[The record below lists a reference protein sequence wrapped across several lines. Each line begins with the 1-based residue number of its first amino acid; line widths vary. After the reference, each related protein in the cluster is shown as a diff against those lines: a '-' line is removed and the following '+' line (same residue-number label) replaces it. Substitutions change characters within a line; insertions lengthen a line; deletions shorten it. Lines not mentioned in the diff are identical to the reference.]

1 MHTGNVSFMDTQTT
15 TLLIGFAGFVVAQFT
30 YLATMKR
37 DLRTEIADRFATER
51 THNDSKFDV
60 IDSKFDAIDA
70 RFDSV
75 DQRIAELRA
84 DMKQG
89 FASVEIRLGT
99 LEQRTYDLGRQ
110 RDVS

>member
-51 THNDSKFDV
+51 THNDSKFD
-60 IDSKFDAIDA
+60 AIDA

-75 DQRIAELRA
+75 DQRIAELRS

>member
-1 MHTGNVSFMDTQTT
+1 MHTGTVGFMDTQTT

-37 DLRTEIADRFATER
+37 DIRSEMAARFAAER
-51 THNDSKFDV
+51 THYDSKFDA
-60 IDSKFDAIDA
+60 IDSKFDAIDS
-70 RFDSV
+70 RFDAL
-75 DQRIAELRA
+75 DLRITDLRA

-89 FASVEIRLGT
+89 FASVDTRLIT